1 MLAGSPREVE
11 MERAAP
17 RALGDVLALS
27 GIRLTAHVTARPE
40 RIVEQVVLYDSLD
53 GRADL
58 RGAIVLAFGGD
69 AGLEDLAHVIR
80 TLAAGEALAAVVRDA
95 DVPASIRS
103 LAAGRGLCLLSLPPE
118 VSWDQAFT
126 RLRAAASLDPAATG
140 APPGDLHALADW
152 GAALLGGPLVI
163 LGTDLHLLAHS
174 AGGEIDDQRRDT
186 LLRRQKPAEWPA
198 ALRAR
203 LWAGEVADV
212 SAPGARDRLLV
223 AARAGDEV
231 VGIVC
236 VHAGAEPFP
245 ADAREL
251 LAEVGRAAGERILGA
266 EAPAPGSW
274 GTRGDALRALLDG
287 ARDAATLVALQ
298 IPAGVERLALIALRL
313 APGWS
318 AHVPDPGRL
327 PAFAA
332 MHSAGCRDAIAVRD
346 GDVVAVLV
354 GFADEDPETEAA
366 AHAEHLRAA
375 LGAFTGGPATAYVGA
390 VVERP
395 EDVHRSV
402 RDIELM
408 RRLPLAPGGLHRPD
422 GLSSDLVLEELRELL
437 GGSEALAAGPGAR
450 LARTDMRDGTDYVRT
465 VRAFVDA
472 LGNTQVAARE
482 LGVHPNTVRYRLRRI
497 QQEAE
502 IDLDDPEQ
510 RLALDVEL
518 RLRFRE
524 PTLR

>member
-1 MLAGSPREVE
+1 MLAGSRREVE
-11 MERAAP
+11 MEGAAP

-27 GIRLTAHVTARPE
+27 GIRLTAHVTVHPE
-40 RIVEQVVLYDSLD
+40 RSVEEVVLYDSLD
-53 GRADL
+53 GRSDL
-58 RGAIVLAFGGD
+58 HGAIVLAFGGD

-80 TLAAGEALAAVVRDA
+80 TLAVGGALAAVVRDV
-95 DVPASIRS
+95 DVPPDIRA
-103 LAAGRGLCLLSLPPE
+103 LAAGRELSLLSLPPE
-118 VSWDQAFT
+118 VSWDEAFT
-126 RLRAAASLDPAATG
+126 RLRAAASLDQAETG

-174 AGGEIDDQRRDT
+174 AGGEIDAKRRDT
-186 LLRRQKPAEWPA
+186 LLRRQKSAAWPA
-198 ALRAR
+198 ALRER
-203 LWAGEVADV
+203 LWAGEVAEL

-223 AARAGDEV
+223 AARAGAEV

-251 LAEVGRAAGERILGA
+251 LADVGRAAGERILGA
-266 EAPAPGSW
+266 EAVAPGSW

-287 ARDAATLVALQ
+287 ARDAATLAALQ
-298 IPAGVERLALIALRL
+298 IPAGVDRLALIALGL
-313 APGWS
+313 AAGWS
-318 AHVPDPGRL
+318 ERVPDPGRL
-327 PAFAA
+327 PALAT
-332 MHSAGCRDAIAVRD
+332 MHSAGCRGAVAVRD

-354 GFADEDPETEAA
+354 GFAGGDAETEAA
-366 AHAEHLRAA
+366 AHAERLRAA
-375 LGAFTGGPATAYVGA
+375 MSEFTDGAATAYVGA

-395 EDVHRSV
+395 EDVHRSA

-408 RRLPLAPGGLHRPD
+408 RRLPLPAGGLHRPA
-422 GLSSDLVLEELRELL
+422 GLRSDLVLEELRELL
-437 GGSEALAAGPGAR
+437 ADSEALAAGPGAR
-450 LARTDMRDGTDYVRT
+450 LARSDMRNGTDYVRT

-497 QQEAE
+497 QQEAD
-502 IDLDDPEQ
+502 IDLDDPGQ